1 MRSLESFRS
10 PSLLRSLLQSAS
22 RSGHESPFLWM
33 SQIEMAGTAP
43 FGRLVSNTAIVA
55 RSVRYQTDW
64 NWGSPLTT
72 AILIL
77 LATRGPFMDLPSPL
91 TVTWPVR
98 FAPFRVGSGFIV
110 LAA

>member
-43 FGRLVSNTAIVA
+43 LGRLASNTAIVA
-55 RSVRYQTDW
+55 SSVRYQTDW
-64 NWGSPLTT
+64 DWGSPLTA

-77 LATRGPFMDLPSPL
+77 VATRGPLRDHPVSL
-91 TVTWPVR
+91 TVTRSDCLSALIAV
-98 FAPFRVGSGFIV
+98 
-110 LAA
+110 